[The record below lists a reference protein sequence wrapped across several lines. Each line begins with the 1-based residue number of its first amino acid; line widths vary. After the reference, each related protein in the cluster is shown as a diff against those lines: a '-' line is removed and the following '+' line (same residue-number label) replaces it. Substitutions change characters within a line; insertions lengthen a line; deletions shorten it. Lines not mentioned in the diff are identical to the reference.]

1 MPRIAVSFTGH
12 ALVVMAGVLISLYF
26 FIALGQRTLQV
37 YQLKQEE
44 VRLQG
49 EVMALEV
56 RNRQLS
62 AQRDRLLTD
71 TDIEKVAREELN
83 LVKPGETAVIVLTN
97 RQLTDGRQQEDA
109 AQSQEEPETSPFW
122 QRLWSWLTAR

>member
-1 MPRIAVSFTGH
+1 MSRIAISFTGQ
-12 ALVVMAGVLISLYF
+12 ALTVLVSVLVSLYF
-26 FIALGQRTLQV
+26 TVALGQRTFQV

-49 EVMALEV
+49 EVMVLEL

-83 LVKPGETAVIVLTN
+83 LVKPGETAVIVLSN
-97 RQLTDGRQQEDA
+97 RQPAEGREQEA
-109 AQSQEEPETSPFW
+109 ATQSQEEAETAPFW